1 LVTGTDFFGFTSNV
15 DTLGNVWRLFFDG
28 HDDGTG
34 FVIKSF
40 GGIVVSNVFNGVTD
54 DLLVVDGG
62 FGGNFTKDHDHAG
75 FGAGFT
81 GNFGVWVLRQASVE
95 NGVGDTVTEFI
106 GVAFI
111 DGFGGEEKGIGFG
124 FRHVGGVLCGSGG
137 RRGVQNEKKEDWLD
151 FCLAASE
158 KHRVIDVV
166 QGLGER
172 HGVVVVKVWRTTP
185 TRRKVVVF
193 GRGGWGW
200 GGLFF
205 CGRARFLLGD
215 CDSWPHNYGNEI
227 SSKLKQAMKFH
238 KLQ

>member
-1 LVTGTDFFGFTSNV
+1 M
-15 DTLGNVWRLFFDG
+15 
-28 HDDGTG
+28 
-34 FVIKSF
+34 
-40 GGIVVSNVFNGVTD
+40 FNGVTD

-137 RRGVQNEKKEDWLD
+137 RRGVQNEKKEDLVR
-151 FCLAASE
+151 FLFGRERKASCDRCCARTR
-158 KHRVIDVV
+158 KKAWR
-166 QGLGER
+166 
-172 HGVVVVKVWRTTP
+172 GVVKRGGGRTTP

-193 GRGGWGW
+193 GRGGGLACFLRETVSYFDVVDCWRPHIRDFEWKFDPGQHDSTPP
-200 GGLFF
+200 GGQIVFF
-205 CGRARFLLGD
+205 KTRFDFHRSKTKTENSVAALERAARR
-215 CDSWPHNYGNEI
+215 
-227 SSKLKQAMKFH
+227 
-238 KLQ
+238 